1 VTALHGHL
9 DTGDVASRRFEA
21 LARHCTDVVS
31 VLDLATHRW
40 TYVSPSI
47 VRQTGY
53 AAEEVIG
60 QRVGAILAPAHAL
73 DGLRHTQRERIAAL
87 EAGDESRR
95 VEVSEI
101 TLLHRSG
108 DPMRCEVT
116 TILVTDEADRC
127 VEMVCVA
134 QDVLAQRLA
143 AEEVRASDVRFRSLV
158 EQMPIGVL
166 YQDSLGRII
175 MSNPAAR
182 QMTGLG
188 DDAVTIGDIDL
199 WHETGTSFTPEE
211 TPGRR
216 AIESGEIVR
225 DVLMGIDVPGHDGRR
240 WISVT
245 SVPQNLAADG
255 RPASRGSAEFESGAV
270 EIFTILVDVTA
281 ERAATE
287 ESRLKEAAMAS
298 ASTGIAIAD
307 LDDRWVYVNDALLTM
322 WHLDSVEH
330 AFALHQQ
337 DYWLMPPTDAR
348 RAILGGE
355 TWRGELVARR
365 LDGSTFEADVSVSP
379 VFDDTGRLVR
389 TMQSIN
395 DISERNHLQREI
407 AATAARLERA
417 QEIAHIGSW
426 EMDIATR
433 EMVWS
438 AETHRIGGFDL
449 GTPATYR
456 IFLSRV
462 HPDDRAQT
470 DLAFHRAVEQLVDFE
485 VEHRLLL
492 PDGTV
497 KWLHHHGTPH
507 VMGGS
512 VRMGGTVHDIT
523 ERRRAAEAER
533 LVEEKEHA
541 EEANRA
547 KSAFLASMSHEIRTP
562 MTSVLGFTQVLLD
575 DTTLDERQRGY
586 LGLIERSG
594 EHLLRLIDDILQMS
608 TIEAGR
614 VVLQPVEVDLDGV
627 LADLGAIFEMRLADK
642 GVAFVLRRAAQVPRV
657 VRADALRLRQ
667 VLINLVGNAAKFT
680 ESGSVAVRIDTGAD
694 VSTDNDE
701 TDNDDT
707 DDESTVQRHRSSIVF
722 SVSDTGPGIAADSL
736 ERVFGRFEQTDL
748 GRVTAGGTGLGLAIS
763 RGLVEA
769 MGGRID
775 LSSRLGSGTTFS
787 VVIPVEEV
795 EVPTQVDDTGTLPRP
810 DLPTSLRILVA
821 DDAPENR
828 MVLRAMLGAAGHEVA
843 EAVDGQEAIDLFD
856 AFQPDLVIM
865 DVQMPVMDG
874 LEAIRRIRSRPDG
887 SAVPI
892 VAATANVFD
901 DDRQHVL
908 DVGGDG
914 FLPKP
919 FTKGQLLRV
928 IAEHVDRRSGR

>member
-1 VTALHGHL
+1 
-9 DTGDVASRRFEA
+9 
-21 LARHCTDVVS
+21 VS
-31 VLDLATHRW
+31 VLDLTTHRW
-40 TYVSPSI
+40 TYVSPSV

-53 AAEEVIG
+53 TAEEVLD
-60 QRVGAILAPAHAL
+60 QKVGATLGPAHARG
-73 DGLRHTQRERIAAL
+73 DLRGELRDRIAAF

-101 TLLHRSG
+101 TQLHRSG

-116 TILVTDEADRC
+116 TILIPDESGRC

-134 QDVLAQRLA
+134 RDVLAQRLA
-143 AEEVRASDVRFRSLV
+143 AEEVRASEVRFRSLV

-182 QMTGLG
+182 QMTGLT
-188 DDAVTIGDIDL
+188 DDAHSIGDIEL
-199 WHETGTSFTPEE
+199 WHDHGAAFTAAEM
-211 TPGRR
+211 PGRR
-216 AIESGEIVR
+216 AIDTGEIVR
-225 DVLMGIDVPGHDGRR
+225 DVLMGIDVPGEDTRR
-240 WISVT
+240 WLRVT

-255 RPASRGSAEFESGAV
+255 RPASRGSVEFENGAV
-270 EIFTILVDVTA
+270 EIFTLLVDVTA
-281 ERAATE
+281 ERAAAE
-287 ESRLKEAAMAS
+287 EMRLKEAAMAS
-298 ASTGIAIAD
+298 AATAIAIAD
-307 LDDRWVYVNDALLTM
+307 LDDRWVYVNDALLSM
-322 WHLDSVEH
+322 WHLDSAEH
-330 AFALHQQ
+330 AFSLDQR
-337 DYWLMPPTDAR
+337 DYWLMPPVDAR
-348 RAILGGE
+348 RAVRAGE

-395 DISERNHLQREI
+395 DISERNRLQREM
-407 AATAARLERA
+407 AASAARLERA

-426 EMDIATR
+426 EMDIGTR

-449 GTPATYR
+449 DAPATYR
-456 IFLSRV
+456 TFLARV
-462 HPDDRAQT
+462 HPDDREET
-470 DLAFHRAVEQLVDFE
+470 DSAFHEAVARLVDFE

-507 VMGGS
+507 VMGDS
-512 VRMGGTVHDIT
+512 VRLVGAVHDIT

-533 LVEEKEHA
+533 LAEEKEHA
-541 EEANRA
+541 EEASRA

-562 MTSVLGFTQVLLD
+562 MTSVLGFTQLLLD
-575 DTTLDERQRGY
+575 DTSLDERQREY

-594 EHLLRLIDDILQMS
+594 EHLLQLIDDVLQMS
-608 TIEAGR
+608 KIEAGR
-614 VVLQPVEVDLDGV
+614 LVLQPVEVDLDGM
-627 LADLGAIFEMRLADK
+627 LADLRAIFELRLADK
-642 GVAFVLRRAAQVPRV
+642 GVALELSRVSEVPQV

-680 ESGSVAVRIDTGAD
+680 DTGSVAVSIETAD
-694 VSTDNDE
+694 DE
-701 TDNDDT
+701 T
-707 DDESTVQRHRSSIVF
+707 VQMHGSPIAFR
-722 SVSDTGPGIAADSL
+722 VSDTGPGIAAESL
-736 ERVFGRFEQTDL
+736 ETVFGRFEQTDL
-748 GRVTAGGTGLGLAIS
+748 GRATPGGTGLGLAIS

-769 MGGRID
+769 MGGHIGV
-775 LSSRLGSGTTFS
+775 SSHLGSGTTFS
-787 VVIPVEEV
+787 VVIPVEYV
-795 EVPTQVDDTGTLPRP
+795 EVPTPVDDTTTLPRP
-810 DLPTSLRILVA
+810 VIRDALRILVA

-828 MVLRAMLGAAGHEVA
+828 MVLRAMLGAAGHHVE
-843 EAVDGQEAIDLFD
+843 EAVDGREAVAVFD
-856 AFQPDLVIM
+856 AFRPDLVIM

-874 LEAIRRIRSRPDG
+874 LEAMRRIRSHPHG
-887 SAVPI
+887 ASVPI

-901 DDRQHVL
+901 DDRQRVL
-908 DVGGDG
+908 DAGGDG

-928 IAEHVDRRSGR
+928 IAEHLEVQVAT